1 MSVYTAKKTEGLKNF
16 FLSYT
21 TVVSFDR
28 LSAKGEKRE
37 KGKKNHEKVCAMKV

>member
-28 LSAKGEKRE
+28 LSAKGEKPILRLWL
-37 KGKKNHEKVCAMKV
+37 HHPMPMVL